1 MPWKLSQTEL
11 NMPNLLPHH
20 KEMLAASAI
29 SPEHEVAKAR
39 GYRSMASRHDF
50 EELEAL
56 GFSKQQCRLPGL
68 LIPLYNVHGEAAGY
82 QYRPDDPR
90 LKTGKPIKYESPR
103 GQRNILDINPLFR
116 QKLRKSKEGIF
127 ITEGAK
133 KADAL
138 ATIGLTAINLSGVYG
153 WRGKNEE
160 GGRTALPDWEDIGIK
175 ENRFVLAFD
184 SDLLTK
190 KQVFSALKRLKAYLE
205 SRGADRVRILVVP
218 PLLTGK
224 TGVDDYIHEKG
235 PTPSDIAKLIIDDL
249 PSPNLS
255 VEDRPELA
263 QADVPPLDKILQQ
276 VKEFIEEY
284 VVMTVAQLHTVTLW
298 IAHTHSF
305 SAAETTLY
313 LSVRSAEKRSGK
325 TRLLEVVE
333 LLVPKPVKTENIS
346 VAALVRLV
354 DDGCTMLL
362 DEVDSVFGKGRASE
376 TQEMLRGILNSG
388 FRRGGTYT
396 RMQGQGANMSPRSF
410 NTFGPKML
418 SGIGELP
425 GTLNDRSVPLVM
437 KRKLKTD
444 EIQRFRFRE
453 AREKAGTITLMLR
466 AWGVAAA
473 ETLASARPE
482 IPNSLNDR
490 AADGWE
496 PILAIADMAGSEW
509 PGHAREAALA
519 LSCGEET
526 EDTSIGVKLLHDI
539 HYVFRQTE
547 KNRIASTELLAVL
560 NGMEESPWGGWTTGN
575 GINARSLARIL
586 RLYGI
591 KPHSVR
597 LDEVVAKGYAL
608 SDFDD
613 AFNRYLNHEPVTEV
627 TSVTPLIHPNGGNAT
642 QGEHYVEMTDDACLP
657 AQAVAP

>member
-1 MPWKLSQTEL
+1 MATAG
-11 NMPNLLPHH
+11 PNLLPQH

-68 LIPLYNVHGEAAGY
+68 LIPLYNVHGEADGY

-103 GQRNILDINPLFR
+103 GQRNILDINPLSR
-116 QKLRKSKEGIF
+116 QKLRQSKEVIF

-153 WRGKNEE
+153 WRGKNEV
-160 GGRTALPDWEDIGIK
+160 GGTTALPDWEDIAIEK
-175 ENRFVLAFD
+175 NRFVLAFD

-190 KQVFSALKRLKAYLE
+190 KQVFGALKRLKDFLE
-205 SRGADRVRILVVP
+205 GRRADKVRILVIP

-224 TGVDDYIHEKG
+224 TGVDDYIHETG
-235 PTPSDIAKLIIDDL
+235 ATPSDIAKLIIDDL

-388 FRRGGTYT
+388 YRHGGTYT
-396 RMQGQGANMSPRSF
+396 RMQGQGADMSPRSF

-482 IPNSLNDR
+482 IPNRLNDR

-560 NGMEESPWGGWTTGN
+560 NGMEESPWGRWNTGA
-575 GINARSLARIL
+575 GINGSNLAKYL
-586 RLYGI
+586 KPFGI
-591 KPHSVR
+591 KPHLVR
-597 LDEVVAKGYAL
+597 LDEVVARGYAL
-608 SDFDD
+608 SGFDD